1 MGSAAAGRG
10 ARMIAAIASP
20 APAATRVALV
30 AVMLPPEKPV
40 LTGWKGA
47 RVRPGWAV
55 SAALLPRAV
64 KHEKPGR
71 SPTTLDGRRPGC
83 RASREKCFHSLVRLK
98 ADTTNEGGHSLVR
111 LNADTTD

>member
-30 AVMLPPEKPV
+30 AVMLPPVKPV
-40 LTGWKGA
+40 LMGWKGA

-55 SAALLPRAV
+55 SAALLARAV
-64 KHEKPGR
+64 KHKKAQNPADHRQR
-71 SPTTLDGRRPGC
+71 STAAGPAVER
-83 RASREKCFHSLVRLK
+83 REKKVSTLWP
-98 ADTTNEGGHSLVR
+98 A
-111 LNADTTD
+111 

>member
-10 ARMIAAIASP
+10 ARIIAAIASP

-64 KHEKPGR
+64 KHEKAQKPGR
-71 SPTTLDGRRPGC
+71 SPTTLDGHRPGC

-98 ADTTNEGGHSLVR
+98 ADTTNECGPFGRTLR
-111 LNADTTD
+111 